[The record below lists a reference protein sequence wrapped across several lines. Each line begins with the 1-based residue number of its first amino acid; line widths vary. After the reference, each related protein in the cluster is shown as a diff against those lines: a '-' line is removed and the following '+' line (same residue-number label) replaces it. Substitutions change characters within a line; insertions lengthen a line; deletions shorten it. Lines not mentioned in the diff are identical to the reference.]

1 MRSKPSYYL
10 LAVFII
16 PVLLFLQNPAVKEP
30 LRGFSVEIFKPV
42 LSFGTGV
49 RHFFGNTFQ
58 QFQYFCRAFQNQAVY
73 EKRMAEL
80 ESEVNRLQETAKE
93 NERLRKILEFRDVLA
108 GPKIA
113 ARVIGWDPSPWRKTM
128 ILDKGAQ
135 QGIYKDMTVVAPD
148 GLVGRVIEVGP
159 STSRVIMIIDSD
171 SRVSAIA
178 EESRAQGIL
187 TGQGTMELTLEYLEL
202 ENNVAVG
209 ETVAT
214 SGLNGLFP
222 KGIRIGKITSLG
234 KDATGLHLQAK
245 INSFVRF
252 SKLEEVLCLG
262 ASRGK

>member
-1 MRSKPSYYL
+1 MRSKRSYYL
-10 LAVFII
+10 LAVFIF
-16 PVLLFLQNPAVKEP
+16 PALLFLQNPAIKEP
-30 LRGFSVEIFKPV
+30 LRGFSMEIFKPV
-42 LSFGTGV
+42 MNFSTGLG
-49 RHFFGNTFQ
+49 HFFGNTFQ
-58 QFQYFCRAFQNQAVY
+58 QFQYFCRTFQNQAVY

-80 ESEVNRLQETAKE
+80 ESEINGLRETAKE
-93 NERLRKILEFRDVLA
+93 NERLRKLLEFRDVLA

-128 ILDKGAQ
+128 ILDKGLQ
-135 QGIYKDMTVVAPD
+135 QGIGKDMTVVVPD
-148 GLVGRVIEVGP
+148 GLVGRVIEAGP
-159 STSRVIMIIDSD
+159 STSRVIMIVDAD

-178 EESRAQGIL
+178 EESRAQGVL
-187 TGQGTMELTLEYLEL
+187 AGQGHGELTLEYMEL

-209 ETVAT
+209 ETVST